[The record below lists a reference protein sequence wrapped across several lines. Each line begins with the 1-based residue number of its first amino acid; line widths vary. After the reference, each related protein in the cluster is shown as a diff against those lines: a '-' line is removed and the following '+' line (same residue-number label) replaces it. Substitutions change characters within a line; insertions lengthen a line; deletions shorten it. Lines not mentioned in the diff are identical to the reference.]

1 MKSRSSASWSSS
13 SRRRRRWRSCSRASR
28 RSRSF
33 ARRWARR
40 IRQMRPPGRSAAI
53 LRWRCRTTSY
63 TGPTRPNPRGAR
75 SGSGLAMAE
84 PEYVAIN
91 RKTWTRSNAEYTDA
105 RARDAWTQE
114 EITWGVF
121 RVPEREIGILPG
133 VDGTDVVELGCGTAY
148 VGAWLKKRGARRV
161 VGVDITPAQLATAR
175 RMNEKTGLGL
185 ELIEANAE
193 QTGLPSA
200 SFDLAV
206 SEYGASIWCDP
217 RKWIPEAARLLRPG
231 GELVFLRNSTLSVL
245 CMPQEGKV
253 TTSLQRPQRGL
264 LRIDWTD
271 PPETEFQM
279 GHGDLFRILRASGF
293 ELLDLVEG
301 FAKDDSR

>member
-1 MKSRSSASWSSS
+1 MSA
-13 SRRRRRWRSCSRASR
+13 
-28 RSRSF
+28 
-33 ARRWARR
+33 
-40 IRQMRPPGRSAAI
+40 P
-53 LRWRCRTTSY
+53 
-63 TGPTRPNPRGAR
+63 
-75 SGSGLAMAE
+75 E
-84 PEYVAIN
+84 PDYVRVN
-91 RKTWTRSNAEYTDA
+91 RDHWTKANAEYTDR
-105 RARDAWTQE
+105 RAEHAWSE
-114 EITWGVF
+114 DEISWGVWST
-121 RVPEREIGILPG
+121 PESEVNVLPDVRG
-133 VDGTDVVELGCGTAY
+133 KDVVELGCGTAY

-161 VGVDITPAQLATAR
+161 VGVDVTPAQLATAR
-175 RMNEKTGLGL
+175 RMNEQTGLGL
-185 ELIEANAE
+185 ELVEANAE

-293 ELLDLVEG
+293 ELLDLVEI
-301 FAKDDSR
+301 FAKDDSDDHAHYAYVPADWARSWPAEEMWRARKR

>member
-1 MKSRSSASWSSS
+1 
-13 SRRRRRWRSCSRASR
+13 
-28 RSRSF
+28 
-33 ARRWARR
+33 
-40 IRQMRPPGRSAAI
+40 
-53 LRWRCRTTSY
+53 
-63 TGPTRPNPRGAR
+63 
-75 SGSGLAMAE
+75 
-84 PEYVAIN
+84 
-91 RKTWTRSNAEYTDA
+91 
-105 RARDAWTQE
+105 
-114 EITWGVF
+114 
-121 RVPEREIGILPG
+121 
-133 VDGTDVVELGCGTAY
+133 
-148 VGAWLKKRGARRV
+148 
-161 VGVDITPAQLATAR
+161 
-175 RMNEKTGLGL
+175 MNEKTGLGL

-200 SFDLAV
+200 AFDLAI

-264 LRIDWTD
+264 LRLDWTD

-293 ELLDLVEG
+293 ELLDLVEI
-301 FAKDDSR
+301 FAKDDSAEHAHYSYVPADWARNWPAEEMWRARKR

>member
-1 MKSRSSASWSSS
+1 MSA
-13 SRRRRRWRSCSRASR
+13 
-28 RSRSF
+28 
-33 ARRWARR
+33 
-40 IRQMRPPGRSAAI
+40 P
-53 LRWRCRTTSY
+53 
-63 TGPTRPNPRGAR
+63 
-75 SGSGLAMAE
+75 E
-84 PEYVAIN
+84 PDYVRVN
-91 RKTWTRSNAEYTDA
+91 RDHWTKANAEYTDR
-105 RARDAWTQE
+105 RAEHAWSE
-114 EITWGVF
+114 DEISWGVWST
-121 RVPEREIGILPG
+121 PESEVNVLPDVRG
-133 VDGTDVVELGCGTAY
+133 KDVVELGCGTAY

-161 VGVDITPAQLATAR
+161 VGVDVTPAQLATAR
-175 RMNEKTGLGL
+175 RMNEQTGLGL
-185 ELIEANAE
+185 ELVEANAE

-279 GHGDLFRILRASGF
+279 GHGDLFRILRASDF
-293 ELLDLVEG
+293 EVIDLVEI
-301 FAKDDSR
+301 FAKDDSLDHAHYSYVPADWARNWPTEEMWRARKRV